1 MISRALSFL
10 ILLYLLG
17 YAAFAVLMP
26 KAGDERTTDGIVV
39 LTGGAKRLERGLD
52 LLQRSKAKRML
63 ISGVDRAVRPIELA
77 KHHDTDPALFECCID
92 LGREAVD
99 TRSNAEETVRWLKRH
114 KLKTVR
120 LVTTDWHMP
129 RASFELSRQAGD
141 SAQVY
146 GDAVQSNPRFTT
158 LFTEY
163 NKYLL
168 RRAAVLVGI

>member
-1 MISRALSFL
+1 MITRSLSFL
-10 ILLYLLG
+10 LLLYALG
-17 YAAFAVLMP
+17 YAAFAVLLP
-26 KAGDERTTDGIVV
+26 KPGDERTTDGIVV
-39 LTGGAKRLERGLD
+39 LTGGAGRMERGLE
-52 LLQRSKAKRML
+52 LMVQGKAKRML
-63 ISGVDRAVRPIELA
+63 VSGVDRSVRPIELVR
-77 KHHDTDPALFECCID
+77 HHEADPALFKCCID

-99 TRSNAEETVRWLKRH
+99 TRSNAEETTRWAKRH

-129 RASFELSRQAGD
+129 RAGFELARQAGD
-141 SAQVY
+141 AAEVY
-146 GDAVQSNPRFTT
+146 GDAVPSKPRFTT

>member
-10 ILLYLLG
+10 ILIYLLG
-17 YAAFAVLMP
+17 YAAFAVLLP

-39 LTGGAKRLERGLD
+39 LTGGAKRMERGLD
-52 LLQRSKAKRML
+52 LMKRGKAKRML
-63 ISGVDRAVRPIELA
+63 VSGVDRAVRPIELA
-77 KHHDTDPALFECCID
+77 THHNADPALFECCID

-99 TRSNAEETVRWLKRH
+99 TRSNAEETVRWVRKH
-114 KLKTVR
+114 KLRTVR

-141 SAQVY
+141 DVQVY
-146 GDAVQSNPRFTT
+146 GDAVQSNPRFAT